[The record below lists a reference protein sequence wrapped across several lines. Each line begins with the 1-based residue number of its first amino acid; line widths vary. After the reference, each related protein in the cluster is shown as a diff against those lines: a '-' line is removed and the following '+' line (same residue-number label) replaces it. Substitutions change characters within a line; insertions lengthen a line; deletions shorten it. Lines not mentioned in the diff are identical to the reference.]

1 MCSTR
6 AIAIVLYVHIAR
18 IIFSGYANNCRV
30 RRNKEV
36 TRLQQT
42 CDELDVEQKKT
53 DIAFVAKMEREIGR
67 QQEDLAAANTS
78 SSRKQL
84 EMYVHQQPQLV
95 YLCAQCFMYEY
106 SMTVS
111 DGQ

>member
-1 MCSTR
+1 MFLSRPISELPLEDKLFNVCIKSCWTKVVTKTLLLR
-6 AIAIVLYVHIAR
+6 KDGR
-18 IIFSGYANNCRV
+18 GEIIFSGYANNCRV

-78 SSRKQL
+78 SSRK
-84 EMYVHQQPQLV
+84 
-95 YLCAQCFMYEY
+95 
-106 SMTVS
+106 
-111 DGQ
+111 